1 MADKNYAKDD
11 YRHFL
16 TTADFPRPG
25 VFEVW
30 HSTEQ
35 VMIPYK
41 EIIDSA
47 SVGTKRKF
55 KIINASREDIF
66 AQGDNLDVGD
76 YFRLRRLTPREYFR
90 FMSVDEKD
98 IDKLLLTNVSEDQ
111 LYKQSGNA
119 IVVQVLLNLY
129 KSIFDNNIQVYSN
142 S

>member
-1 MADKNYAKDD
+1 M
-11 YRHFL
+11 
-16 TTADFPRPG
+16 
-25 VFEVW
+25 
-30 HSTEQ
+30 S
-35 VMIPYK
+35 IPYK
-41 EIIDSA
+41 ALIDGA
-47 SVGTKRKF
+47 SVSTLRKF